1 MELLHS
7 GKLVSFVPY
16 FYLSITLF
24 FILSFWYLP
33 IHIVG
38 CNLKSPGVA
47 HEAQLLVTVGRG
59 RVRSVGIFKAKLRK
73 VIEGMDYAFVRR
85 KKCILSYDCK
95 KRGGIAPPWSPRAT
109 RAESVRV
116 GAL

>member
-1 MELLHS
+1 MSWGSPLCKVFLCIHEYS
-7 GKLVSFVPY
+7 NFV
-16 FYLSITLF
+16 
-24 FILSFWYLP
+24 FILYFSYLP
-33 IHIVG
+33 IRTVG

-47 HEAQLLVTVGRG
+47 REAQLLVTVGRG
-59 RVRSVGIFKAKLRK
+59 GVRSVGIFKAKLRK
-73 VIEGMDYAFVRR
+73 VIKGMDYPFIRE
-85 KKCILSYDCK
+85 KMYLSYDSK